1 MSKASEAA
9 RARMITD
16 VQRVPTIQPV
26 QAVNRAK
33 QEVGVPAAPT
43 DPQSPNGVAEVNG
56 QAVTGQD
63 TPSTP
68 LPESLTAPVR
78 KALTD
83 AGLTTLQL
91 AAAKT
96 DAELDAINGVA
107 EGTIKVIR
115 EAAAAAGLP
124 DPNPAPQEQ

>member
-16 VQRVPTIQPV
+16 VPRVPTIQPV

-33 QEVGVPAAPT
+33 QETGVPTAPT

-68 LPESLTAPVR
+68 LPDGLTAR
-78 KALTD
+78 AKASLEGQ
-83 AGLTTLQL
+83 GLTTLEL
-91 AAAKT
+91 ATAKT
-96 DAELDAINGVA
+96 DAELLA
-107 EGTIKVIR
+107 
-115 EAAAAAGLP
+115 LP
-124 DPNPAPQEQ
+124 DFGEASLRVLRDAVK